1 MSIINSTLPVQMKVI
16 SKSGYNNY
24 TLMLNHQQISTKSL
38 IELEIGAEYLAELY
52 TSKGGIITFK
62 NLYKKPYI
70 AHFEEGLPLIVRLLD
85 EPNFDFKAFVLNA
98 LMNCTDLASF
108 RIYKEMLFA
117 CFENIYHIPFIY
129 ENKPCL
135 FQLKFDNQKCE
146 LFLLFSVFGNL
157 KFIISNSQIELKTP
171 FFKVASFLKKHLTMP
186 IVQEKGIE
194 ALFEFKKRLDFKG

>member
-70 AHFEEGLPLIVRLLD
+70 AHFDEGLPLIIRLLD

-98 LMNCTDLASF
+98 LINCTDLASF

-135 FQLKFDNQKCE
+135 FQLKFSSDKCE

-157 KFIISNSQIELKTP
+157 KFIISNTQSELKTP
-171 FFKVASFLKKHLTMP
+171 FFKVANFLKKHLQTP

>member
-1 MSIINSTLPVQMKVI
+1 MKVI

-70 AHFEEGLPLIVRLLD
+70 AHFDEGLPLIIRLLD

-98 LMNCTDLASF
+98 LINCTDLASF

-135 FQLKFDNQKCE
+135 FQLKFTSDKCE

-157 KFIISNSQIELKTP
+157 KFIISNTQSELKTP
-171 FFKVASFLKKHLTMP
+171 FFKVANFLKKHLQTP

>member
-70 AHFEEGLPLIVRLLD
+70 AHFDEGLPLIIRLLD

-98 LMNCTDLASF
+98 LINCTDLASF

-135 FQLKFDNQKCE
+135 FQLKFTSDKCE

-157 KFIISNSQIELKTP
+157 KFIISNTQSELKTP
-171 FFKVASFLKKHLTMP
+171 FFKVANFLKKHLQTP